1 MTKNWNSQNYC
12 FSASETSIS
21 LLITTSNPAHISSP
35 LGMIWSAGKT
45 NPCLNRKYSEIR
57 QIKLKSFKDDIYH
70 FHRII
75 VWPTYVQYNFELKFR
90 ISCWLVNFVR
100 FLHICRLQL
109 IDVNL
114 FLFSTLVKHTVN
126 TCTVQWILSSDLPV
140 SLSSV
145 VKANLVPRLPL
156 YQSSLAPAAGSG
168 NKHC

>member
-57 QIKLKSFKDDIYH
+57 KIKLKSFKANNYH

-75 VWPTYVQYNFELKFR
+75 LWPTYVQCNFELKFR

-109 IDVNL
+109 IDVNCFHSVHL
-114 FLFSTLVKHTVN
+114 WSILWTLVQYNEYWVL
-126 TCTVQWILSSDLPV
+126 TCRYLWALWWKQT
-140 SLSSV
+140 
-145 VKANLVPRLPL
+145 
-156 YQSSLAPAAGSG
+156 
-168 NKHC
+168 